1 MYQVSRYKEK
11 EERVRSKMA
20 KTANPAVFVA
30 VQKVTWLKNAPFTDQ
45 DPLLSAVTVSLITKP
60 LNAKLPD
67 ATLTILR

>member
-1 MYQVSRYKEK
+1 MIIGQC
-11 EERVRSKMA
+11 
-20 KTANPAVFVA
+20 VFVA
-30 VQKVTWLKNAPFTDQ
+30 VHKIAWLISAPFINQ